1 MDTTSSLAKL
11 LGLLVAVAVLSP
23 LSSPPAAAAHDHD
36 HIYVRL
42 VEYVGYDRASKH
54 YIIKVERLDD
64 SGSGYDYLHFL
75 SDVSSLRG
83 HEGERMQISIGD
95 DGRWRRLSF
104 GRHGTWRIHSHESGD

>member
-1 MDTTSSLAKL
+1 MNTPSLLTKI
-11 LGLLVAVAVLSP
+11 LGLVLGFAVLSP
-23 LSSPPAAAAHDHD
+23 PAGAAHDHD

-42 VEYVGYDRASKH
+42 VDYVGYDRASKH